1 MVGIA
6 EIVGVVLLAVAV
18 LLVLLAYRRVRL
30 VRAGGIDVA
39 LRSRQVSDGRGW
51 HLGVARYRG
60 DQFAWYRVSS
70 LRTGPDRV
78 LHREQ
83 LVVLERRDP
92 TLPESYA
99 VPPDSV
105 VLRCGMAGGELELA
119 MGLGTLTG
127 FLSWLESAPPGRG
140 MPRAS

>member
-1 MVGIA
+1 MGIA
-6 EIVGVVLLAVAV
+6 EIVGLALLAVAL
-18 LLVLLAYRRVRL
+18 LLVLLTYRRIRL

-39 LRSRQVSDGRGW
+39 MRTRQVPDGRGW
-51 HLGVARYRG
+51 HLGVARYGG

-70 LRTGPDRV
+70 LRSGPDRV
-78 LHREQ
+78 LYREQ

-99 VPPDSV
+99 VPPGSV
-105 VLRCGMAGGELELA
+105 VLRCRMAGGELELA
-119 MGLGTLTG
+119 MGLGTVTG

-140 MPRAS
+140 VPRAS